1 MAAPASATF
10 ILNWTNIWYRRLD
23 RVHNASI
30 LASPTLADMEFATT
44 GGASVASPFTLNGHR
59 GDSGDFQAAQF
70 IANQPDFRSS
80 TKYRWNVP
88 YAEYHGSITIPH
100 RDIALSRNDKD
111 AAVRARQHEVDMA
124 FKQRASNIM
133 RLWYAPLGAS
143 LGSATLASGVLT
155 FSDRHI
161 AAKLFKGD
169 VVSLAGNAGDTAG
182 QVITGQPGFV
192 IKSESEV
199 SGAATGRVTISA
211 TSNGTAGNPTGVVD
225 GTFNVFRYGEYNSSN
240 VFGKVIPIQA
250 YLPAAPSSADL
261 FDVKR
266 GDDSRLSGLRV
277 PDSVLAG
284 RSIGSKIKNWIAQ
297 ARDIAGIDGSEID
310 TVVLN
315 PIDWQLAEEEF
326 SSTVMRSPVEV
337 GEDGFSRMYINTANG
352 RTKLISEPHCP
363 QGTAFF
369 FASGQL
375 KFHSP
380 YGVIA
385 TWLDEEGSI
394 IRRKE
399 SEPVYEMNPISYLAT
414 IMESPYAHGRMS
426 TTV

>member
-44 GGASVASPFTLNGHR
+44 GGASVATPFTLNGHR
-59 GDSGDFQAAQF
+59 GDAGDFAAAQTV
-70 IANQPDFRSS
+70 ANQANFRSS
-80 TKYRWNVP
+80 SKYRWNVP

-133 RLWYAPLGAS
+133 RLWFAPLGAR
-143 LGSATLASGVLT
+143 LGTATLASGVLT
-155 FSDRHI
+155 FSDRHV
-161 AAKLFKGD
+161 AAKLFRGD
-169 VVSLAGNAGDTAG
+169 VVSLASNDGDTVG
-182 QVITGQPGFV
+182 QTVTGSPGFV

-199 SGAATGRVTISA
+199 SGAATGKVTISA
-211 TSNGTAGNPTGVVD
+211 NSAGSAGNPAGVVD
-225 GTFNVFRYGEYNSSN
+225 GTYRVFRYGEYNSSN
-240 VFGKVIPIQA
+240 VFGQVIPIEA
-250 YLPAAPSSADL
+250 YLPAAPSTADL

-266 GDDSRLSGLRV
+266 SDDTRLSGLRV

-326 SSTVMRSPVEV
+326 SSTVSRSPVEV

-352 RTKLISEPHCP
+352 RTKLVSEPHAP
-363 QGTAFF
+363 QGTMWF
-369 FASGQL
+369 FASRQL

-414 IMESPYAHGRMS
+414 VMESPYAHGRAS